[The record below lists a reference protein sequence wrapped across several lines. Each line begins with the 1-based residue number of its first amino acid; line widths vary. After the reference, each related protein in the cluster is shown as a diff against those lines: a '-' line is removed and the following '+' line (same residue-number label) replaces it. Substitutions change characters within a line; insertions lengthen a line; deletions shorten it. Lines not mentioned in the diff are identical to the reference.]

1 MCKRFFIYLFIYFSP
16 VRNKSNEIHVLT
28 LLHSST
34 SFSVTVSFAISV
46 GRGSKSCLNVQHMN
60 RINFHYRK
68 KYMNTFKHS
77 QWRWH
82 FHVLKRCLCYILAK
96 NSQWLTTLSIL
107 PYLHH
112 VTKQCFTDHHGPV
125 SCTALQSCQTYRIF
139 FHLKFLYRATSMT
152 NTCRLSTVSAKW
164 QLTSFVKLEYLYL
177 GATFLSFCSMNKA
190 QVCSPS

>member
-1 MCKRFFIYLFIYFSP
+1 MALSRF
-16 VRNKSNEIHVLT
+16 EE
-28 LLHSST
+28 
-34 SFSVTVSFAISV
+34 VS
-46 GRGSKSCLNVQHMN
+46 L
-60 RINFHYRK
+60 
-68 KYMNTFKHS
+68 
-77 QWRWH
+77 WH
-82 FHVLKRCLCYILAK
+82 FSKK

-125 SCTALQSCQTYRIF
+125 SCTALQSCQTCRIF
-139 FHLKFLYRATSMT
+139 LHLKLTYRATSMT

-190 QVCSPS
+190 QVCSPSWIHQNPLKKTHIWRTTFKMKHFSLPVLCAQTWPMIPCILLSNPDNSNLALTRTKIFFSLISAMHLLRVLTSLSINLI

>member
-1 MCKRFFIYLFIYFSP
+1 MALSRF
-16 VRNKSNEIHVLT
+16 EE
-28 LLHSST
+28 
-34 SFSVTVSFAISV
+34 VS
-46 GRGSKSCLNVQHMN
+46 L
-60 RINFHYRK
+60 
-68 KYMNTFKHS
+68 
-77 QWRWH
+77 WH
-82 FHVLKRCLCYILAK
+82 FSKKTLNGWLHC
-96 NSQWLTTLSIL
+96 QWLTTLSIL

-139 FHLKFLYRATSMT
+139 SHLKLLYRATSMT

-190 QVCSPS
+190 QVCSPSWIHQNPFKKNIFDEQLLKWNTFRYQFYVHKLDQWAHVYYCRILITRTSR